1 MNRRRFVKS
10 AGWGTAGLLLN
21 SVASKS
27 RDDLAQAGSPVIPQT
42 AWGKVYVRW
51 TDTALP
57 FPATLGVRDLVIPWG
72 VGRALIKTA
81 RLQGYRVYAGAT
93 LDQASMVAEAS
104 HGLGISGI
112 VLDSGEAGQKSAEE
126 SARHLRLVHPELIL
140 LIPDHGGKQPAMKG
154 STIIKDGGILQVSS
168 PTEQPWIDS
177 NLALVGFDRAFR
189 PTEIPLIDFAWEL
202 SDVLQQ
208 QQGPSTQDYSLA
220 VAEAGAAHSD
230 LILNLHPNFQKAL
243 GNANVDAW
251 DNWKKV
257 VQYLQFYMK
266 GGERPVAL
274 QANVGVVTDNYEASY
289 ETTNLM
295 VRHNVPFRI
304 LPPSDLTP
312 QSLKSFDLIVL
323 FAQPNEAA
331 IRVVASFVDSGGVAI
346 LVGLRGPFPW
356 QSNGTRRTNDKS
368 VTYTAGK
375 GKVIELA
382 EGVDDPG
389 TFAQDVRRLL
399 GKEKLS
405 ISLWN
410 ASTTLVVPY
419 ILPGSPTATVELVNY
434 SADPLPV
441 QVRIKG
447 SYSIIRYETPE
458 HGCCEP
464 LTPVCADGFT
474 QFDIPWLRIGGRVHL
489 GAMAVSTRR
498 RVVS

>member
-21 SVASKS
+21 SANS
-27 RDDLAQAGSPVIPQT
+27 RSNEQPLRPEPPVIPQT
-42 AWGKVYVRW
+42 AWGRVYVRW
-51 TDTALP
+51 TEPELP
-57 FPATLGVRDLVIPWG
+57 LPATLGVHDLVIPWG
-72 VGRALIKTA
+72 AGRALIKTA

-104 HGLGISGI
+104 HELGISGI
-112 VLDSGEAGQKSAEE
+112 VLDSGEAGEKSAEE
-126 SARHLRLVHPELIL
+126 SARHLRLVHPQLTL

-154 STIIKDGGILQVSS
+154 STIFKNGGILQVSS

-202 SDVLQQ
+202 SDALQQ
-208 QQGPSTQDYSLA
+208 QPGPSTQDYSLA

-243 GNANVDAW
+243 GHASVDDW
-251 DNWKKV
+251 DDWKKV
-257 VQYLQFYMK
+257 VRYVQFYMK
-266 GGERPVAL
+266 EGERPVAF

-295 VRHNVPFRI
+295 ARHNVPFRI
-304 LPPSDLTP
+304 LPPTDLTP
-312 QSLKSFDLIVL
+312 QSLKSLDLIVL

-331 IRVVASFVDSGGVAI
+331 IRVVAGFVDSGGVAI
-346 LVGLRGPFPW
+346 LVGLSGPFPW
-356 QSNGTRRTNDKS
+356 QSNETRRTNDKS
-368 VTYTAGK
+368 VIYTAGK
-375 GKVIELA
+375 GKVIELSD
-382 EGVDDPG
+382 GVDDPG

-410 ASTTLVVPY
+410 ASTTLGVCY
-419 ILPGSPTATVELVNY
+419 QLPGSSTATVELVNY

-458 HGCCEP
+458 RGCCES
-464 LTPVCADGFT
+464 LTSIRQDGFT

-489 GAMAVSTRR
+489 STMAVPARR
-498 RVVS
+498 RT